1 MPITIN
7 NYTFT
12 SVIYQVGEFAPVY
25 VEFPTAVITIAP
37 NDGYT
42 ATVSDF
48 SLDPS
53 FSDPAVQTVVFA
65 QSGLNVTCT
74 VTFQTN
80 FIMPANNY
88 TIPLC
93 IIGEAKVSLITIEGT
108 FSSTIG
114 SNVTPSSEKNTV
126 YSDSG
131 SFGETDLLFSRTYTA
146 ATGYYLKNPS
156 ANIVTGNQANYTVAQ
171 TPTYDSN
178 GNLIVYSLN
187 CSYTYPINNVS
198 GDFIDIKVP
207 SDVIFVPAQEITSYV
222 FDTSP
227 VSLGGSQ
234 RVLTLFGDEGA
245 VFTILVTDT
254 LGNSYNAE
262 LNATMDATG
271 TFSTIIVF
279 PDVTGAVSNIVY
291 TITLSGDLASPFSQ
305 VNPIVLT
312 QYAINPTISIGGSSS
327 FGITGFTTFTRQGP
341 AFMSP
346 TNTFMT
352 ATWPLSVSSPS
363 TISYDGDIEM
373 TDFLYTQPLG
383 VDTEVVSSVS
393 NSSTLTLI
401 DATGI
406 LVNDQFNLFQGNSQL
421 APFQHKVIGVAGNV
435 LTVSP
440 NVTTTAGTILQ
451 VYRTKG
457 NVIDNATITATQVD
471 PQNVTIDL
479 SVQVVEFGEE
489 DVTFTLDLDNVIDK
503 VGGQVFGPY
512 SFNFDAT
519 NTTDACCGAVAAI
532 TYLDSNSLS
541 TATSIYINNTGS
553 TFANAGFYSV
563 NGTYRYWD
571 GSSFPSTTV
580 NTCPPCST
588 SLSLCYSSTSANDL
602 CCNTS
607 TSVTV
612 YVGPGQTF
620 LNNTGLYSDPSLLNA
635 APDGYYSQNANTC
648 FTNTP

>member
-7 NYTFT
+7 NYNFT
-12 SVIYQVGEFAPVY
+12 SVIYQVGEFTPVY
-25 VEFPTAVITIAP
+25 VEFPTAVITITP

-48 SLDPS
+48 SLDAS

-74 VTFQTN
+74 VTFQTS
-80 FIMPANNY
+80 FVMPANNY

-93 IIGEAKVSLITIEGT
+93 IVGEAKVSLITIEGT
-108 FSSTIG
+108 FSSTVG
-114 SNVTPSSEKNTV
+114 SNVTPVSETNTV

-131 SFGETDLLFSRTYTA
+131 AFGETDLLFSKTYTA

-178 GNLIVYSLN
+178 GNLIVYALD

-198 GDFIDIKVP
+198 GDFIDIKIP
-207 SDVIFVPAQEITSYV
+207 SEAIFVPAQEITSYT

-279 PDVTGAVSNIVY
+279 PDITGAVTNIVY
-291 TITLSGDLASPFSQ
+291 TIALSGDLASPFSQ
-305 VNPIVLT
+305 VNPIILT
-312 QYAINPTISIGGSSS
+312 QYAINPTISIAGSSN

-346 TNTFMT
+346 ANTFMT
-352 ATWPLSVSSPS
+352 ATWPLTVSSPS

-373 TDFLYTQPLG
+373 TDFLYTQALG
-383 VDTEVVSSVS
+383 VNPEIVNSVS
-393 NSSTLTLI
+393 NSSTVTLI

-406 LVNDQFNLFQGNSQL
+406 LVNDQFNLFQINSQL
-421 APFQHKVIGVAGNV
+421 APFQHKVTGVAGNV
-435 LTVSP
+435 LTVTP
-440 NVTTTAGTILQ
+440 NMTAAAGTIIQ
-451 VYRTKG
+451 AYRTKG

-503 VGGQVFGPY
+503 VGGQIFGPY
-512 SFNFDAT
+512 SFNFNAT
-519 NTTDACCGAVAAI
+519 NATNACCGPTSTLV
-532 TYLDSNSLS
+532 YLDSNSLS
-541 TATSIYINNTGS
+541 TATNIYANSDGS
-553 TFANAGFYSV
+553 TLANVGFYST
-563 NGTYRYWD
+563 NGGYRYWN
-571 GSSFPSTTV
+571 GSAFSSLTV
-580 NTCPPCST
+580 STCPSCFT

-607 TSVTV
+607 TNVTV
-612 YVGPGQTF
+612 YVAAGETF
-620 LNNTGLYSDPSLLNA
+620 LNNTGLYSDSSLSNA
-635 APDGYYSQNANTC
+635 APNGYYSQNANTC

>member
-1 MPITIN
+1 MYI
-7 NYTFT
+7 
-12 SVIYQVGEFAPVY
+12 
-25 VEFPTAVITIAP
+25 EFPTAVITIVP
-37 NDGYT
+37 NAGYT

-74 VTFQTN
+74 ITFQTS
-80 FIMPANNY
+80 FVMPASNY

-93 IIGEAKVSLITIEGT
+93 IVGEAKVSLITISGT
-108 FSSTIG
+108 FTATIG
-114 SNVTPSSEKNTV
+114 ANITPVSETSTV

-131 SFGETDLLFSRTYTA
+131 SFGETDALFSRTYTA
-146 ATGYYLKNPS
+146 AAGYYLKNPS
-156 ANIVTGNQANYTVAQ
+156 ANIVTGNQANYTVSQ
-171 TPTYDSN
+171 TPTYDSE
-178 GNLIVYSLN
+178 GNLIVYSLD

-207 SDVIFVPAQEITSYV
+207 SEAIFVPAQEIISYT

-245 VFTILVTDT
+245 VFTILITDT

-279 PDVTGAVSNIVY
+279 PDVTGAITNIVY
-291 TITLSGDLASPFSQ
+291 TITLSGDLASSFSQ
-305 VNPIVLT
+305 VNPIILT
-312 QYAINPTISIGGSSS
+312 QYAINPIISIGGSSS

-383 VDTEVVSSVS
+383 ADTEVVNSVS
-393 NSSTLTLI
+393 NSSTVTLI

-421 APFQHKVIGVAGNV
+421 APFQHKVTGVAGNV

-440 NVTTTAGTILQ
+440 NITAAAGTILQ

-479 SVQVVEFGEE
+479 SVQVIEFGEE
-489 DVTFTLDLDNVIDK
+489 NVTFTLDLDNVIDK

-512 SFNFDAT
+512 SFNFNTT
-519 NTTDACCGAVAAI
+519 NTTDACCGPVAAVV
-532 TYLDSNSLS
+532 YLDSNSLS
-541 TATSIYINNTGS
+541 TATNIYANSSGS
-553 TFANAGFYSV
+553 ALASAGFYST

-571 GSSFPSTTV
+571 GSSFPSTAI
-580 NTCPPCST
+580 NTCPSCST

-607 TSVTV
+607 TNVTV
-612 YVGPGQTF
+612 YVGSGQTF
-620 LNNTGLYSDPSLLNA
+620 LNNTGLYSDSSLTTA
-635 APDGYYSQNANTC
+635 APNGYYSQNANTC
-648 FTNTP
+648 FNNLP

>member
-1 MPITIN
+1 MYI
-7 NYTFT
+7 
-12 SVIYQVGEFAPVY
+12 
-25 VEFPTAVITIAP
+25 EFPTAVITIVP
-37 NDGYT
+37 NAGYT

-74 VTFQTN
+74 ITFQTS
-80 FIMPANNY
+80 FVMPASNY

-93 IIGEAKVSLITIEGT
+93 IVGEAKVSLITISGT
-108 FSSTIG
+108 FTATIG
-114 SNVTPSSEKNTV
+114 ANITPVSETSTV

-131 SFGETDLLFSRTYTA
+131 SFGETDALFSRTYTA

-156 ANIVTGNQANYTVAQ
+156 ANIVTGNQANYTVSQ
-171 TPTYDSN
+171 TPTYDSE

-207 SDVIFVPAQEITSYV
+207 SEAIFVPAQEIISYT

-245 VFTILVTDT
+245 VFTILITDT

-279 PDVTGAVSNIVY
+279 PDVTGAITNIVY
-291 TITLSGDLASPFSQ
+291 TITLSGDLASSFSQ
-305 VNPIVLT
+305 VNPIILT
-312 QYAINPTISIGGSSS
+312 QYAINPIISIGGSSS

-383 VDTEVVSSVS
+383 ADTEVVNSVS
-393 NSSTLTLI
+393 NSSTVTLI

-421 APFQHKVIGVAGNV
+421 APFQHKVTGVAGNV

-440 NVTTTAGTILQ
+440 NITATSGTILQ

-479 SVQVVEFGEE
+479 SVQVIEFGEE
-489 DVTFTLDLDNVIDK
+489 NVTFTLDLDNVIDK

-512 SFNFDAT
+512 SFNFNTT
-519 NTTDACCGAVAAI
+519 NATDACCGPVAAVV
-532 TYLDSNSLS
+532 YLDSNSLS
-541 TATSIYINNTGS
+541 TATNIYANSSGS
-553 TFANAGFYSV
+553 ALASAGFYST

-571 GSSFPSTTV
+571 GSSFPSTAI
-580 NTCPPCST
+580 NTCPSCST

-607 TSVTV
+607 TNVTV
-612 YVGPGQTF
+612 YVGSGQTF
-620 LNNTGLYSDPSLLNA
+620 LNNTGLYSDSSLTTA
-635 APDGYYSQNANTC
+635 APNGYYSQNANTC
-648 FTNTP
+648 FNNLP

>member
-1 MPITIN
+1 
-7 NYTFT
+7 
-12 SVIYQVGEFAPVY
+12 
-25 VEFPTAVITIAP
+25 
-37 NDGYT
+37 
-42 ATVSDF
+42 
-48 SLDPS
+48 
-53 FSDPAVQTVVFA
+53 
-65 QSGLNVTCT
+65 
-74 VTFQTN
+74 
-80 FIMPANNY
+80 
-88 TIPLC
+88 
-93 IIGEAKVSLITIEGT
+93 
-108 FSSTIG
+108 
-114 SNVTPSSEKNTV
+114 V

-131 SFGETDLLFSRTYTA
+131 SFGETDALFSRTYTA
-146 ATGYYLKNPS
+146 AAGYYLKNPS
-156 ANIVTGNQANYTVAQ
+156 ANIVTGNQANYTVSQ
-171 TPTYDSN
+171 TPTYDSE

-207 SDVIFVPAQEITSYV
+207 SEAIFVPAQEIISYT

-245 VFTILVTDT
+245 VFTILITDT

-279 PDVTGAVSNIVY
+279 PDVTGAITNIVY
-291 TITLSGDLASPFSQ
+291 TITLSGDLASSFSQ
-305 VNPIVLT
+305 VNPIILT
-312 QYAINPTISIGGSSS
+312 QYAINPIISIGGSSS

-383 VDTEVVSSVS
+383 ADTEVVNSVS
-393 NSSTLTLI
+393 NSSTVTLI

-421 APFQHKVIGVAGNV
+421 APFQHKVTGVAGNV

-440 NVTTTAGTILQ
+440 NITAAAGTILQ

-479 SVQVVEFGEE
+479 SVQVIEFGEE
-489 DVTFTLDLDNVIDK
+489 NVTFTLDLDNVIDK

-512 SFNFDAT
+512 SFNFNTT
-519 NTTDACCGAVAAI
+519 NATDACCGPVAAVV
-532 TYLDSNSLS
+532 YLDSNSLS
-541 TATSIYINNTGS
+541 TATNIYANSSGS
-553 TFANAGFYSV
+553 ALASAGFYST

-571 GSSFPSTTV
+571 GSSFPSTAI
-580 NTCPPCST
+580 NTCPSCST

-607 TSVTV
+607 TNVTV
-612 YVGPGQTF
+612 YVGSGQTF
-620 LNNTGLYSDPSLLNA
+620 LNNTGLYSDSSLTTA
-635 APDGYYSQNANTC
+635 APNGYYSQNANTC
-648 FTNTP
+648 FNNLP

>member
-1 MPITIN
+1 MYI
-7 NYTFT
+7 
-12 SVIYQVGEFAPVY
+12 
-25 VEFPTAVITIAP
+25 EFPTAVITIVP
-37 NDGYT
+37 NAGYT

-74 VTFQTN
+74 ITFQTS
-80 FIMPANNY
+80 FVMPASNY

-93 IIGEAKVSLITIEGT
+93 IVGEAKVSLITISGT
-108 FSSTIG
+108 FTATIG
-114 SNVTPSSEKNTV
+114 ANITPVSETSTV

-131 SFGETDLLFSRTYTA
+131 SFGETDALFSRTYTA

-156 ANIVTGNQANYTVAQ
+156 ANIVTGNQANYTVSQ
-171 TPTYDSN
+171 TPTYDSE

-207 SDVIFVPAQEITSYV
+207 SEAIFVPAQEIISYT

-245 VFTILVTDT
+245 VFTILITDT

-279 PDVTGAVSNIVY
+279 PDVTGAITNIVY
-291 TITLSGDLASPFSQ
+291 TITLSGDLASSFSQ
-305 VNPIVLT
+305 VNPIILT
-312 QYAINPTISIGGSSS
+312 QYAINPIISIGGSSS

-383 VDTEVVSSVS
+383 ADTEVVNSVS
-393 NSSTLTLI
+393 NSSTVTLI

-421 APFQHKVIGVAGNV
+421 APFQHKVTGVAGNV

-440 NVTTTAGTILQ
+440 NITATSGTILQ

-479 SVQVVEFGEE
+479 SVQVIEFGEE
-489 DVTFTLDLDNVIDK
+489 NVTFTLDLDNVIDK

-512 SFNFDAT
+512 SFNFNTT
-519 NTTDACCGAVAAI
+519 NATDACCGPVAAVV
-532 TYLDSNSLS
+532 YLDSNSLS
-541 TATSIYINNTGS
+541 TATNIYANSSGS
-553 TFANAGFYSV
+553 ALASAGFYST

-571 GSSFPSTTV
+571 GSSFPSTAI
-580 NTCPPCST
+580 NTCPSCST

-607 TSVTV
+607 TNVTV
-612 YVGPGQTF
+612 YVGSGQTF
-620 LNNTGLYSDPSLLNA
+620 LNNTGLYSDSSLTTA
-635 APDGYYSQNANTC
+635 APNGYYSQNANTC
-648 FTNTP
+648 SNNLP

>member
-1 MPITIN
+1 MYI
-7 NYTFT
+7 
-12 SVIYQVGEFAPVY
+12 
-25 VEFPTAVITIAP
+25 EFPTAVITIVP
-37 NDGYT
+37 NAGYT

-74 VTFQTN
+74 ITFQTS
-80 FIMPANNY
+80 FVMPANNY

-93 IIGEAKVSLITIEGT
+93 IVGEAKVSLITISGT
-108 FSSTIG
+108 FTATIG
-114 SNVTPSSEKNTV
+114 ANITPVSETSTV

-131 SFGETDLLFSRTYTA
+131 SFGETDALFSRTYTA
-146 ATGYYLKNPS
+146 AAGYYLKNPS
-156 ANIVTGNQANYTVAQ
+156 ANIVTGNQANYTVSQ
-171 TPTYDSN
+171 TPTYDSE

-207 SDVIFVPAQEITSYV
+207 SEAIFVPAQEIISYT

-245 VFTILVTDT
+245 VFTILITDT

-279 PDVTGAVSNIVY
+279 PDVTGAITNIVY
-291 TITLSGDLASPFSQ
+291 TITLSGDLASSFSQ
-305 VNPIVLT
+305 VNPIILT
-312 QYAINPTISIGGSSS
+312 QYAINPIISIGGSSS

-383 VDTEVVSSVS
+383 ADTEVVNSVS
-393 NSSTLTLI
+393 NSSTVTLI

-421 APFQHKVIGVAGNV
+421 APFQHKVTGVAGNV

-440 NVTTTAGTILQ
+440 NITATSGTILQ

-479 SVQVVEFGEE
+479 SVQVIEFGEE
-489 DVTFTLDLDNVIDK
+489 NVTFTLDLDNVIDK

-512 SFNFDAT
+512 SFNFNTT
-519 NTTDACCGAVAAI
+519 NATDACCGPVAAVV
-532 TYLDSNSLS
+532 YLDSNSLS
-541 TATSIYINNTGS
+541 TATNIYANSSGS
-553 TFANAGFYSV
+553 ALASAGFYST

-571 GSSFPSTTV
+571 GSSFPSTAI
-580 NTCPPCST
+580 NTCPSCST

-607 TSVTV
+607 TNVTV
-612 YVGPGQTF
+612 YVGSGQTF
-620 LNNTGLYSDPSLLNA
+620 LNNTGLYSDSSLTTA
-635 APDGYYSQNANTC
+635 APNGYYSQNANTC
-648 FTNTP
+648 FNNLP

>member
-7 NYTFT
+7 NYNFT
-12 SVIYQVGEFAPVY
+12 SVIYQIGEFTPVY
-25 VEFPTAVITIAP
+25 IEFPTAVITIVP
-37 NDGYT
+37 NAGYT

-74 VTFQTN
+74 ITFQTS
-80 FIMPANNY
+80 FVMPANNY

-93 IIGEAKVSLITIEGT
+93 IIGEAKVSLITISGT
-108 FSSTIG
+108 FTATIG
-114 SNVTPSSEKNTV
+114 ANITPVSETSTV

-131 SFGETDLLFSRTYTA
+131 SFGETDALFSRTYTA
-146 ATGYYLKNPS
+146 AAGYYLKNPS
-156 ANIVTGNQANYTVAQ
+156 ANIVTGNQANYTVSQ
-171 TPTYDSN
+171 TPTYDSE

-207 SDVIFVPAQEITSYV
+207 SEAIFVPAQEIISYT

-245 VFTILVTDT
+245 VFTILITDT

-279 PDVTGAVSNIVY
+279 PDVTGAITNIVY
-291 TITLSGDLASPFSQ
+291 TITLSGDLASSFSQ
-305 VNPIVLT
+305 VNPIILT
-312 QYAINPTISIGGSSS
+312 QYAINPIISIGGSSS

-383 VDTEVVSSVS
+383 ADTEVVNSVS
-393 NSSTLTLI
+393 NSSTVTLI

-421 APFQHKVIGVAGNV
+421 APFQHKVTGVAGNV

-440 NVTTTAGTILQ
+440 NITAAAGTILQ

-479 SVQVVEFGEE
+479 SVQVIEFGEE
-489 DVTFTLDLDNVIDK
+489 NVTFTLDLDNVIDK

-512 SFNFDAT
+512 SFNFNTT
-519 NTTDACCGAVAAI
+519 NATDACCGPVAAVV
-532 TYLDSNSLS
+532 YLDSNSLS
-541 TATSIYINNTGS
+541 TATNIYANSSGS
-553 TFANAGFYSV
+553 ALASAGFYST

-571 GSSFPSTTV
+571 GSSFPSTAI
-580 NTCPPCST
+580 NTCPSCST

-607 TSVTV
+607 TNVTV
-612 YVGPGQTF
+612 YVGSGQTF
-620 LNNTGLYSDPSLLNA
+620 LNNTGLYSDSSLTTA
-635 APDGYYSQNANTC
+635 APNGYYSQNANTC
-648 FTNTP
+648 FNNLP